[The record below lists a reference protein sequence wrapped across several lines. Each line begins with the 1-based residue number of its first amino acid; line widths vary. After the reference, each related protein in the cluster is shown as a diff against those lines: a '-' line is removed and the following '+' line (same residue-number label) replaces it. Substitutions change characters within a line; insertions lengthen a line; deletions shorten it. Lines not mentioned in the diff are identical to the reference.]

1 MNPGRIANH
10 RNYGRLMAAHERDQK
25 IRRIT
30 RIVVYFLLIAFF
42 VILFI
47 MVSRW
52 GGPPTESGPADAPT
66 TQLVPEPHL

>member
-1 MNPGRIANH
+1 MNPGRIASH

-30 RIVVYFLLIAFF
+30 RIVVYFLLVAFF

-52 GGPPTESGPADAPT
+52 GGQSTQPEPADVPT
-66 TQLVPEPHL
+66 TQIVTEDHL